1 MGPSEG
7 LWDPCD
13 WACTRVLRAGLVLL
27 LLLESAMAQTAAP
40 KVPCGKEVVSQ
51 NLSQPGYLD
60 NPVVDT
66 GAGFMSL
73 LVQSFLNTV
82 QPNPFPQALILLL
95 TTDNVSDPATIKTVR
110 RFLRYETG
118 FLVCVAIG
126 VLYIVLMPLVGIFL
140 ACCRCCGN
148 CGGKM
153 YQKQTSSINC
163 RRRAIYWTLFVTT
176 VVLFAGNVCMFKS
189 NEAFKVSVDSGQRE
203 IVKTIDN
210 IQTYITNVPQQF
222 TYVVNASSNT
232 VNVVTNNLDDIGT
245 QLGSHI
251 QKRFRGPL
259 QPAMDSVVLL
269 EQDAGKTNNL
279 LKELNRTTDQL
290 QLSVNG
296 VQDNLSAV
304 RDKVNQTILKPACI
318 NCTGLQPELQKL
330 TVDTTFVI
338 PDLSGMQTAVDDIIK
353 ANLKSVADN
362 YLNSIPQ
369 RITDDTM
376 AFTQSTKLQLKSIET
391 HISQAANIVP
401 LTELTEL
408 SASLDKVQQDIN
420 KNSKVIQTANHTKWG
435 VCVAIC
441 CVVLL
446 VVVCNI
452 LGLLLGPAG
461 LRPKEDPSKRSCT
474 TNCGGTFLMI
484 GAGFSFIFSW
494 LFMLLVLLLFLLGGN
509 LFTLVCKPWDNGEL
523 LQFIQESGLLPPL
536 PNNVTLSE
544 IHRDCRKNMP
554 LWSTLHLF
562 ESTNLDELL
571 NVSKYTEDI
580 LQKFESSGIALSTI
594 TLLSPEVQNQLRD
607 FPAKLK
613 ELNFTTAR
621 EQLTNITT
629 INLNTMAANLDTI
642 ANFQTN
648 LGIQTELKGAAT
660 DLREIQTK
668 MEKVVFPQ
676 VGNLSSLIDELQ
688 AHGVK
693 TNETVATVSSDVG
706 AAQDFLNTDTTLIVK
721 AESRVFLNCQMQL
734 IDAYAHWAKLM
745 ITEELGRCRPVSGAV
760 DTAAL
765 LVCSN
770 MVESLNA
777 FWFSLGWC
785 MIFFI
790 PSIICSIKLSKY
802 YRKMK
807 LSDEFND
814 HIVMNPIPRATVLQY

>member
-1 MGPSEG
+1 
-7 LWDPCD
+7 
-13 WACTRVLRAGLVLL
+13 
-27 LLLESAMAQTAAP
+27 
-40 KVPCGKEVVSQ
+40 
-51 NLSQPGYLD
+51 
-60 NPVVDT
+60 
-66 GAGFMSL
+66 
-73 LVQSFLNTV
+73 
-82 QPNPFPQALILLL
+82 
-95 TTDNVSDPATIKTVR
+95 
-110 RFLRYETG
+110 
-118 FLVCVAIG
+118 
-126 VLYIVLMPLVGIFL
+126 
-140 ACCRCCGN
+140 
-148 CGGKM
+148 
-153 YQKQTSSINC
+153 
-163 RRRAIYWTLFVTT
+163 
-176 VVLFAGNVCMFKS
+176 
-189 NEAFKVSVDSGQRE
+189 
-203 IVKTIDN
+203 
-210 IQTYITNVPQQF
+210 
-222 TYVVNASSNT
+222 
-232 VNVVTNNLDDIGT
+232 
-245 QLGSHI
+245 
-251 QKRFRGPL
+251 
-259 QPAMDSVVLL
+259 
-269 EQDAGKTNNL
+269 
-279 LKELNRTTDQL
+279 
-290 QLSVNG
+290 
-296 VQDNLSAV
+296 
-304 RDKVNQTILKPACI
+304 
-318 NCTGLQPELQKL
+318 
-330 TVDTTFVI
+330 
-338 PDLSGMQTAVDDIIK
+338 
-353 ANLKSVADN
+353 
-362 YLNSIPQ
+362 
-369 RITDDTM
+369 M

-420 KNSKVIQTANHTKWG
+420 KNSKFIQTANHTKWG

-441 CVVLL
+441 CLVLL

-554 LWSTLHLF
+554 LWSTLHLS
-562 ESTNLDELL
+562 ESANLDELL

-580 LQKFESSGIALSTI
+580 LQNFDSSGITLSTI

-613 ELNFTTAR
+613 ELNFTAAS
-621 EQLTNITT
+621 EQ
-629 INLNTMAANLDTI
+629 
-642 ANFQTN
+642 
-648 LGIQTELKGAAT
+648 
-660 DLREIQTK
+660 
-668 MEKVVFPQ
+668 
-676 VGNLSSLIDELQ
+676 GNLSSHIDELQ

-721 AESRVFLNCQMQL
+721 AVSKAPTSHMTAPGKVCYRAVHLWWVTHTHRGAAGWESVCWVRRVLGNCMRNESRAFLNCQMQL
-734 IDAYAHWAKLM
+734 FDAYVHWAKLM

-807 LSDEFND
+807 LSDEFK
-814 HIVMNPIPRATVLQY
+814 RASEQIRGQWQPTVALESLVFGWRWWCGAGRGVTAPLGAVCVGGSLGHCPGLLPTSLLPGWLLLGGLSGGCGRGEYGRLEDVGVALAGLGLPLEDLPEQGLQQAHCQLRGVELGERCRVEDGGDSEVLGAQGPEQVQVGVQVSVLGHLAQQAAEDLLVEQGALLAELLGHAGHTLPLAAAHQDPQGLEHGVGAPTDQQQLHLQVQLLFMVCAGPMAVQDGQGPLVEWHSALPVLTNSPAGGVAPG